1 MCWGGEQAAE
11 EEARRKGDEKEAELW
26 RKRIFYYLDW
36 LFQKDSNAGADFA
49 GQQVLAF
56 FTSRLLFSLSHLGA
70 VPTSSNICCKQG
82 VNMHMRPSRIH
93 TIVEVWGGSEQLRW
107 CVQMELSATSV
118 HARGLACGSSYF
130 RAMKA

>member
-11 EEARRKGDEKEAELW
+11 EEARRKGDEKETELW

-56 FTSRLLFSLSHLGA
+56 FTSRLLFSLSLLSGRYPPRQTY
-70 VPTSSNICCKQG
+70 VVSKGLTCTCNLQG
-82 VNMHMRPSRIH
+82 FTRSWRSGV
-93 TIVEVWGGSEQLRW
+93 
-107 CVQMELSATSV
+107 
-118 HARGLACGSSYF
+118 
-130 RAMKA
+130 KANS